1 MTMRFWFVFILIEL
15 TVRYCLINPE
25 RMQERRFYDKPHSRV
40 NGNREASVL
49 RARFSEKSMQDAQP
63 ARRVRASSRPF
74 QAGDLGT
81 DRGYGNK
88 LLACSH
94 GRE

>member
-1 MTMRFWFVFILIEL
+1 
-15 TVRYCLINPE
+15 
-25 RMQERRFYDKPHSRV
+25 
-40 NGNREASVL
+40 
-49 RARFSEKSMQDAQP
+49 MQDAQP

-94 GRE
+94 GREWAVGRGRGVTLGGAV